1 MKGAGAM
8 KNKIIAAVIAF
19 FIIVSASLI
28 VLAFNLDPISLKKET
43 FVFQYGEPIP
53 QEVYE
58 YANGSNEVL
67 DLSTLDLSHVKD
79 DIGSYPASL
88 IYYNKTYEFTI
99 KIVDTTHPVAV
110 LKQVQV
116 NIEPGDMLTASDLV
130 EVTDNSSFT
139 AYFILEDGSTS
150 ETQTFNE
157 VGSYVENIVVI
168 DASQNESA
176 KLRIKIVVRYNND
189 IPTLT
194 GVEDLEIYLGKEFDP
209 FAGVKATDGIG
220 NDITDDIVILKNNV
234 NTQSIGVYTVIYKIT
249 NDQGNTIQVNRTV
262 TVIENPGVLDSMEN
276 RN

>member
-1 MKGAGAM
+1 M

-19 FIIVSASLI
+19 FTVISSLLI

-43 FVFQYGEPIP
+43 FVFEYGEAIP
-53 QEVYE
+53 REVYE

-67 DLSTLDLSHVKD
+67 DLSTLDLSQVQPEM
-79 DIGSYPASL
+79 GSYPASL
-88 IYYNKTYEFTI
+88 TYYNKTYEFTI

-116 NIEPGDMLTASDLV
+116 NIEPHDALTASDLV
-130 EVTDNSSFT
+130 EVTDSSSFV
-139 AYFILEDGSTS
+139 AYFILADGSTS

-157 VGSYVENIVVI
+157 IGSYVENIVVI

-189 IPTLT
+189 IPTLS
-194 GVEDLEIYLGKEFDP
+194 GVEDVEIYLGKEFDP
-209 FAGVKATDGIG
+209 LLGVKATDGKG
-220 NDITDDIVILKNNV
+220 NEITDKIIILKNNV
-234 NTQSIGVYTVIYKIT
+234 DIESIGVYTVIYKIT
-249 NDQGNTIQVNRTV
+249 NDQGNTVQVNRTV
-262 TVIENPGVLDSMEN
+262 TVIENPGVLDPIEA